1 MLKRLY
7 VKNVALIS
15 EADIEFDG
23 GLNVLS
29 GETGSGKSVIL
40 DSINFV
46 LGCKADRTMIR
57 YGESEAF
64 VRAEFVLDKNS
75 DAVKVLNEYD
85 IETDGEVIISRKL
98 SSDGKGSIKI
108 NGDSV
113 TASML
118 KGVTQHLVD
127 VHGQSEHFFLL
138 SEDNQLKLI
147 DSLAAEKTEK
157 IKDGLADLISEKR
170 QLKSKIDSL
179 GGDESERA
187 RKLDL
192 LGYQINEIQAAG
204 LKAGEYEE
212 LKTRQNVLLNIEK
225 IMSAINEAKT
235 VIGGEGGCGD
245 CLALAMHAMN
255 GISSIDD
262 GYAQIYGRLES
273 VGAEIDDISETLS
286 AYADNL
292 SFDEGEAKQI
302 DERLELIKTLIKK
315 YGADEEH
322 VISYMEKAQAEFEA
336 ISDSAALIEK
346 YMAQIN
352 KCDEKIYDC
361 CQELTKIRKA
371 VAQSLSERVVGELK
385 TLNIPDAQFGVYFN
399 EYDMASADLQNV
411 NGADKISF
419 EFSANKGEPKKPLN
433 KVISGG
439 EMSRFMLAIKT
450 QLKDLNGISTYIFD
464 EIDSGI
470 SGFTAATVAKKFI
483 DISRHTQILAVSHL
497 PQVCA
502 ASDAQLLIYKVEE
515 GGKTVTKVK
524 KLTKEQKVEE
534 IVRLTGGNSLSDA
547 ARRHAEELINQ
558 FKN

>member
-64 VRAEFVLDKNS
+64 VRAEFVLDKDS
-75 DAVKVLNEYD
+75 DAVKVLKEYD

-108 NGDSV
+108 NGDAV

-118 KGVTQHLVD
+118 KGLTQHLVD

-138 SEDNQLKLI
+138 SEDNQLKLV
-147 DSLAAEKTEK
+147 DSLATEETEK
-157 IKDGLADLISEKR
+157 IKNELSALISEKR
-170 QLKSKIDSL
+170 QLKLKINSL
-179 GGDESERA
+179 GGNEGERA

-192 LGYQINEIQAAG
+192 LSYQINEIQAAG
-204 LKAGEYEE
+204 LKVGEYEE
-212 LKTRQNVLLNIEK
+212 LKTRQNVLLNVEK

-235 VIGGEGGCGD
+235 VLGGEGGCGD
-245 CLALAMHAMN
+245 NLATAMHAMN
-255 GISSIDD
+255 GISSIDEA
-262 GYAQIYGRLES
+262 YSQIYGRLES
-273 VGAEIDDISETLS
+273 ASAEIDDISETLS
-286 AYADNL
+286 DFADNL

-315 YGADEEH
+315 YGSDEEQ
-322 VISYMEKAQAEFEA
+322 VLTYMEKAQAEFEA

-346 YMAQIN
+346 YTLQIS
-352 KCDEKIYDC
+352 KCDEAIYGLC
-361 CQELTKIRKA
+361 KELTKIRKS
-371 VAQSLSERVVGELK
+371 VAQDLSDRVVSELK
-385 TLNIPDAQFGVYFN
+385 SLNIPDAQFGVYFN
-399 EYDMASADLQNV
+399 EYDRESADLQNT
-411 NGADKISF
+411 NGSDKISF

-439 EMSRFMLAIKT
+439 EMSRFMLAVKA
-450 QLKDLNGISTYIFD
+450 QLKDLN
-464 EIDSGI
+464 
-470 SGFTAATVAKKFI
+470 
-483 DISRHTQILAVSHL
+483 
-497 PQVCA
+497 
-502 ASDAQLLIYKVEE
+502 
-515 GGKTVTKVK
+515 
-524 KLTKEQKVEE
+524 
-534 IVRLTGGNSLSDA
+534 
-547 ARRHAEELINQ
+547 
-558 FKN
+558 